1 MIMKKNIIFSKVGI
15 LLILLFG
22 SVSIASADE
31 KNPTLKAAPVSI
43 APGEVAQVDIQY
55 DSEIQYSGFQLRVV
69 LPEGLSFE
77 GTEVFDED
85 GEKSVVFGTL
95 GNSCLASHFADI
107 AINNEEG
114 SPKFGTLF
122 YKVFHPKAKMLKNG
136 ILCSFKVKADEKLA
150 EESQIKIA
158 NALFVAL
165 DNNKKEY
172 HSSEMTATI
181 DVKKKI
187 ATGINGVETEAQ
199 NTEAVYSI
207 GGVRLNKAA
216 KGVNIVVRNGKAIK
230 VVK

>member
-1 MIMKKNIIFSKVGI
+1 MKKNIFLSKVGI
-15 LLILLFG
+15 LLMLLFG

-31 KNPTLKAAPVSI
+31 KNPTLKADPVFI
-43 APGEVAQVDIQY
+43 APGEVVQVDIQY

-77 GTEVFDED
+77 GTEVVDED
-85 GEKSVVFGTL
+85 GEKSVVYGTL

-107 AINNEEG
+107 AINKEEG
-114 SPKFGTLF
+114 SAKFGTLF
-122 YKVFHPKAKMLKNG
+122 YKVFHAKVKMLKNG

-158 NALFVAL
+158 DTKFAAL
-165 DNNKKEY
+165 DSNKNEY
-172 HSSEMTATI
+172 HSSYMTATI
-181 DVKKKI
+181 DVKKKT
-187 ATGINGVETEAQ
+187 ATAINGVEAESQDA
-199 NTEAVYSI
+199 EAVYSI

-216 KGVNIVVRNGKAIK
+216 KGVNIVVRYGKVIK

>member
-1 MIMKKNIIFSKVGI
+1 MKKNIFLSKVGI
-15 LLILLFG
+15 LLMLLFG

-31 KNPTLKAAPVSI
+31 KNPTLKADPVSI
-43 APGEVAQVDIQY
+43 APGEVVQVDIQY

-77 GTEVFDED
+77 GTEVVDED
-85 GEKSVVFGTL
+85 GEKSVVYGTL

-107 AINNEEG
+107 AINKEEG
-114 SPKFGTLF
+114 SAKFGTLF
-122 YKVFHPKAKMLKNG
+122 YKVFHAKVKMLKNG

-158 NALFVAL
+158 DTKFAAL
-165 DNNKKEY
+165 DSNKNEY
-172 HSSEMTATI
+172 HSSYMTATI

-187 ATGINGVETEAQ
+187 ATGINGVEAESQDA
-199 NTEAVYSI
+199 EVVYSI